1 MRYYDGKVPCP
12 GCGRTGEEITRES
25 KDSLCPECKRLL
37 NKARIHEIEPHEY
50 VLVFVT
56 WYSFR
61 TAKLNRLADD
71 FLRKIS
77 TPEAKTIGHKG
88 VMFLGSRDGCTS
100 SDSYY
105 VPRFVAEGLK
115 DLLDGIMEE
124 GLALWRHENAIR
136 DAAREEASAYK
147 QSCYEEG
154 VKYGRQLLAQLNR
167 GEITLEE
174 FNAIPKHY

>member
-1 MRYYDGKVPCP
+1 MKKNDDFFGGMFDFNGDGK
-12 GCGRTGEEITRES
+12 T
-25 KDSLCPECKRLL
+25 
-37 NKARIHEIEPHEY
+37 
-50 VLVFVT
+50 
-56 WYSFR
+56 
-61 TAKLNRLADD
+61 
-71 FLRKIS
+71 
-77 TPEAKTIGHKG
+77 
-88 VMFLGSRDGCTS
+88 
-100 SDSYY
+100 
-105 VPRFVAEGLK
+105 
-115 DLLDGIMEE
+115 DLMEE